1 MSTHIGCIRDIYT
14 DSTEIAKSFEPLHN
28 RASSA
33 LPFHAQAQAQQQAQA
48 QAQAYKEQQQAQAQA
63 QAHHAQQQ
71 LSGVAAMASWVGI
84 EMQDDLTCSPDLQPG
99 IWLRSSTLQDF
110 TMFSREQGHDIYGMS
125 MRSKSVMEQ
134 RKGSLILGYVNTV
147 TPPKGNDFSGVCSI
161 DGSDE
166 EQEGAAGG
174 SAGKGAAEGKAGG
187 SEGKAGGSAGQAIDL
202 TGSLTGTHWVMV
214 AVVWDG
220 NNNAIGVQLDP
231 MDPDGLLA
239 GAYPT
244 ALQYVKAWDVQRW
257 VLNWQEAMPLLF
269 QCTTDLIGP
278 TPILQHDMVDCGVW
292 VSMLIYVVCCV
303 RGGKV
308 SVNAALKAVRELDGN
323 VCKFRQVMACACAC
337 P

>member
-1 MSTHIGCIRDIYT
+1 VSTHIGVPEYEIYK
-14 DSTEIAKSFEPLHN
+14 DSTETAKSSEPLHN

-33 LPFHAQAQAQQQAQA
+33 LPFHAQAQAQAQARQQA
-48 QAQAYKEQQQAQAQA
+48 QQQAQAQA
-63 QAHHAQQQ
+63 Q
-71 LSGVAAMASWVGI
+71 LSGVAAMGSWVGI
-84 EMQDDLTCSPDLQPG
+84 EMSDAAAARRPDLQPG
-99 IWLRSSTLQDF
+99 IWLSSSTLHDF
-110 TMFSREQGHDIYGMS
+110 ANFSRKQGQAIFGMS
-125 MRSKSVMEQ
+125 ARSKSAREQ

-161 DGSDE
+161 EGSEDE
-166 EQEGAAGG
+166 QQEQEQEQGAAAGG
-174 SAGKGAAEGKAGG
+174 SAAGG
-187 SEGKAGGSAGQAIDL
+187 SAAGGSAGQAIDL

-244 ALQYVKAWDVQRW
+244 AIQYVKAWDVQRW
-257 VLNWQEAMPLLF
+257 VLNWSEAMPLLF
-269 QCTTDLIGP
+269 QCATDLIGP
-278 TPILQHDMVDCGVW
+278 TPTLQHDMVDCGVW

-308 SVNAALKAVRELDGN
+308 SVKAALKAVQELDGN
-323 VCKFRQVMACACAC
+323 VCKFRQVMACVC